1 MEHIRKITIGPDYK
15 DGMHYEVGQDVY
27 GGHVI
32 SNIIKIEEGY
42 DIFIERD
49 NVEKHWK
56 HFNHNVAITTE
67 TNLEY

>member
-27 GGHVI
+27 GGHTI
-32 SNIIKIEEGY
+32 SNIIRTEEGY
-42 DIFIERD
+42 DVFIEKD
-49 NVEKHWK
+49 GVEKHWK
-56 HFNHNVAITTE
+56 HCNHNVAITTE